1 MGEKGNAVEAVST
14 GAAGLG
20 ERAATVASGTTAD
33 VVRKARDEAV
43 GAATGAVISAAGG
56 RLRRDKSDKGDKG
69 DDSESTGEESRPEDA
84 G

>member
-1 MGEKGNAVEAVST
+1 MGEKGNAVEALST

-33 VVRKARDEAV
+33 VVRKARDEVV

-56 RLRRDKSDKGDKG
+56 RLRRDKSDKGD
-69 DDSESTGEESRPEDA
+69 DNESTDEETQPDDA